1 MNISGALH
9 HTIVKVHVKIEID
22 SEVRIVHT
30 RDFRCRQLLHAN
42 ATLRLLFGGFICVES
57 RP

>member
-22 SEVRIVHT
+22 SKVRIVHT

-42 ATLRLLFGGFICVES
+42 ATLRLLFGGFI
-57 RP
+57 